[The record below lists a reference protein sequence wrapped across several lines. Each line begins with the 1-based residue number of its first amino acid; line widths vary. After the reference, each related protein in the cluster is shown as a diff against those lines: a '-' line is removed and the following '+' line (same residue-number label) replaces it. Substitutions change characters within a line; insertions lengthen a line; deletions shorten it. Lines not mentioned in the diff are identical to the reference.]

1 MGNANPTIES
11 ALDQLRRQW
20 GIDLQRAHAVVA
32 LLASTKPVPV
42 ADLVVKTG
50 LSRSSIEGIVQC
62 LRPFAQELSA
72 GFIIEESHHSA
83 VSGVLRAAQPSPL
96 TRK

>member
-20 GIDLQRAHAVVA
+20 GIDLRRAHAVVA